1 MVTKQMFSMVLW
13 SPSLEYKR
21 NSWLYFKNFH
31 KIREFTSNLHSGL
44 NPGFVYVEK
53 TSEIELPP

>member
-1 MVTKQMFSMVLW
+1 MVTTQMFSMV
-13 SPSLEYKR
+13 SLDER

-31 KIREFTSNLHSGL
+31 KIREFTSYLHSGL

-53 TSEIELPP
+53 TSEIELRP